1 MADKTNIKIDI
12 QNRQDAIEADIVD
25 KYLINNLSR
34 EKINIDYY
42 IDQKASLKKKLQTWN
57 SETEQIEVKPK
68 NNLVIQLNTAAFQF
82 IVQKMLPFLIQ
93 NEQLEIEMK
102 QTLDAMQN
110 IIQDTFKIYSKQSN
124 RRSKHDYT
132 INCYRTT
139 SNILINGPGVTKFM
153 NNELE
158 LIAKILEDN
167 KIQINTQNIQLKSI
181 LYNITTDASHKESKS
196 NTTTNT
202 MNETKTCIGE
212 IDNEQKE
219 QNTEAKTNQCN
230 YQNEIENQN
239 TFCEI
244 CNNEDHD

>member
-12 QNRQDAIEADIVD
+12 QNRQDAIEAHIVD
-25 KYLINNLSR
+25 KYLVNNLNR
-34 EKINIDYY
+34 KNINLDYY
-42 IDQKASLKKKLQTWN
+42 IDQKALLKKKLKACN
-57 SETEQIEVKPK
+57 KVQIEVKPR

-196 NTTTNT
+196 NTITNT

>member
-1 MADKTNIKIDI
+1 
-12 QNRQDAIEADIVD
+12 
-25 KYLINNLSR
+25 
-34 EKINIDYY
+34 
-42 IDQKASLKKKLQTWN
+42 
-57 SETEQIEVKPK
+57 
-68 NNLVIQLNTAAFQF
+68 
-82 IVQKMLPFLIQ
+82 MLPFLIQ

-153 NNELE
+153 NNELK

-181 LYNITTDASHKESKS
+181 LFNITADTSQEESKS

-202 MNETKTCIGE
+202 MDENKTCIEESGK
-212 IDNEQKE
+212 NEQKQE

-230 YQNEIENQN
+230 YQNENENKN
-239 TFCEI
+239 TSCEI
-244 CNNEDHD
+244 CNNEDHDKMIECRECKKWIHYECTHLI